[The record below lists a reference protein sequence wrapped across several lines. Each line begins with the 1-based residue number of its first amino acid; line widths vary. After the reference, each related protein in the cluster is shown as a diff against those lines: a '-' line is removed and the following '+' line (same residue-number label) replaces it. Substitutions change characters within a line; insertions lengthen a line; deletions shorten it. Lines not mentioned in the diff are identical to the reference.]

1 MLSMYFQGWE
11 RYIERMFIYCGYELK
26 FYLGNF
32 VKKQKKLKKKNQKNT
47 YLKHYIIEKK
57 NDLHPKNYLDFHF
70 RTLKVT
76 F

>member
-32 VKKQKKLKKKNQKNT
+32 VKKQKKLKKKQKNT
-47 YLKHYIIEKK
+47 YLKHYIIEKNMTFIQK
-57 NDLHPKNYLDFHF
+57 I
-70 RTLKVT
+70 TLISI
-76 F
+76 FAH